1 MLCAFD
7 CSSDPLSVAHEELKL
22 EWHNDD
28 DEEDDDDD
36 DDDNDGDNS
45 EVSSISKRQLGEV
58 KLKKNKYWCA

>member
-28 DEEDDDDD
+28 DDDDD
-36 DDDNDGDNS
+36 GDNN
-45 EVSSISKRQLGEV
+45 EVSSISDIIIDI
-58 KLKKNKYWCA
+58 NDFCIN